1 MQVGDLVKP
10 KSKKYYRRDDP
21 LGVVVKVEEN
31 FYKTYSG
38 SFEDRLTVHWT
49 HGEASLEPVSYV
61 EKVNE
66 SR

>member
-1 MQVGDLVKP
+1 VEIGDLVKP
-10 KSKKYYRRDDP
+10 KSKKYYRRDDA

-31 FYKTYSG
+31 FYRTYSG

-49 HGEASLEPVSYV
+49 CGIPSLEPVSYV

-66 SR
+66 NR